1 MLSYFCVNPKMLDVG
16 CGTGT
21 LAIQSAR
28 AGANVTGID
37 ISEGMLHVA
46 RKSIDEFSLQNN
58 VTLHQ
63 SGVVEIDALFESN
76 HFDLITSI
84 SELVNHKQII
94 LPLLCATGVERK
106 SIKNHTGW
114 HSEFG
119 PVYSKYIPAF
129 LKTKKL
135 DYNNTTARFSL
146 PFRIEMLLS
155 MNFLLWFVIAVPLLL
170 INSTILVAF
179 SSIFW
184 GSGFLLYI
192 AYPLIPGNSGWFKS
206 ILVAIIISISIILYQ
221 IFNAQIIGLS
231 RRVKKN
237 YS

>member
-1 MLSYFCVNPKMLDVG
+1 MSAVGLSGKSNFHLTVRKIERSLKDVSCYLLVAPTG
-16 CGTGT
+16 GINVWCGSGGGEMTEHS
-21 LAIQSAR
+21 I
-28 AGANVTGID
+28 
-37 ISEGMLHVA
+37 ISVI
-46 RKSIDEFSLQNN
+46 K
-58 VTLHQ
+58 T
-63 SGVVEIDALFESN
+63 SG
-76 HFDLITSI
+76 I

-94 LPLLCATGVERK
+94 LPLLCATGVERE